1 MMNLLKFFPRC
12 ISWFLAEDSTISL
25 DSLYK
30 RTYDQWLLGDLVEV
44 GEPCLPDS
52 LFADQ
57 RDAFQLT
64 GKYILQMNFVLDV
77 CKL

>member
-44 GEPCLPDS
+44 GEPSLPDS